1 MSMYVFGV
9 LQLVLPRCMGMVAI
23 FFVCVI
29 PKHAKSSY
37 HLCVLTYYS
46 TENYISTQCTYT
58 YRIWSMLRVYDV
70 QHE

>member
-9 LQLVLPRCMGMVAI
+9 PQLVLPRCMGIVAI

-29 PKHAKSSY
+29 HKHAKSSY

-46 TENYISTQCTYT
+46 TENYICWLPYLHH
-58 YRIWSMLRVYDV
+58 RMR
-70 QHE
+70 QH